1 MATDKNAKAIHG
13 EVIDFGSA
21 PYKNDPTNNAS
32 FYVTLNQ
39 NGDDKTF
46 WGNGLQGAIKQA
58 DIQKGDTATFV
69 DRGVEQVSVPDKDG
83 NFVQAKKRY
92 WDAEKYEPPLNLQNT
107 IEVDNAP
114 TMSAEVEAEIEA
126 DAETSIKL
134 SKGDLVKVDAD
145 RNKNVGLPQSLEN
158 NYIAIAKNRFLKEA
172 KIHFYDKADPKTV
185 AFEDRTTALATSKND
200 EKTVKAMLDLAQS
213 KNWKAIQIKGDPEF
227 KKQMWIEASI
237 RGIETKGFKPT
248 EADRAELQVLQEPR
262 TKNTVTND
270 YARSKE
276 IEKQEAQAAKDID
289 VPEVKN
295 DSVEQA
301 VTASTAV
308 EAEKNINI
316 NNEKEKELAVDND
329 VDADSDMTNEQRQA
343 LLDQLYANEAYK
355 KAMVAL
361 DLATKDLP
369 NQSWLNDAAIKKFEN
384 TLIEMDEFSENNGKS
399 FTEDQVVD
407 FAKSDLNEVG
417 QSLNDADRMAVL
429 GRFDDEVNA
438 DKQAVID
445 ADNKP
450 EQDKTLSDQAKD
462 ASKAVAIDGG
472 IEVATGGNYT
482 ATSAAVSIAQ
492 DKIETEV
499 LDKAKSIYDN
509 SIAENFNNQFDKYE
523 ALHKDLDAHRNASNQ
538 VDNYNHGHNHTAP
551 DPDVYEKSTPEVR
564 EAVIANLAEN
574 MTADAKQVL
583 TENNIDKE
591 QVERIAEFIETD
603 IRDRAAIDADSA
615 KVASPMSDYVQAAN
629 AHIIRGLGSEKG
641 IEIANIN
648 SEKMLG
654 DKASVEPL
662 TADKHGR
669 YGEIVSETLRDR
681 NIDNLTVSKAQAV
694 IYDPN
699 EKDVKPQQNFERY
712 QQQIGEQLYKS
723 GYSKDSIAIM
733 NEVSDKYH
741 GIERNTPEFLDS
753 KLGGTAN
760 NLDKKQDNSLSI
772 EKDRGD
778 DKGFKEVEVVEDVKI
793 GDADRSSKIAT
804 DKMEDKAVAIEA
816 VRKLVHE
823 LYQDNPQKLDACLKS
838 IDEKTPDIMAGKIEV
853 PQMVV
858 NQAPQ
863 VEFKAQPNQQS
874 NIDRGR

>member
-13 EVIDFGSA
+13 EVVDFGSA
-21 PYKNDPTNNAS
+21 PYKNDPANNAS

-46 WGNGLQGAIKQA
+46 WGNGLKDAIKKA
-58 DIQKGDTATFV
+58 DIQKGNTATFV

-126 DAETSIKL
+126 DTETSIKL

-145 RNKNVGLPQSLEN
+145 RNKNIGLPQSLEN

-172 KIHFYDKADPKTV
+172 KIHFYDKTDPKTV

-227 KKQMWIEASI
+227 KKQMWIESRI

-248 EADRAELQVLQEPR
+248 EADRAELLAIQEGR

-276 IEKQEAQAAKDID
+276 IEKQEAQAAKEID

-316 NNEKEKELAVDND
+316 NGEKEKELAVDND
-329 VDADSDMTNEQRQA
+329 VDADSDMTNEQRQV

-369 NQSWLNDAAIKKFEN
+369 NQAWLNEAAIKKFEN
-384 TLIEMDEFSENNGKS
+384 TLIEMDEFSENTGKT
-399 FTEDQVVD
+399 FTENQVVD

-429 GRFDDEVNA
+429 GRFNDEVFA
-438 DKQAVID
+438 Q
-445 ADNKP
+445 
-450 EQDKTLSDQAKD
+450 EQAKGVQD
-462 ASKAVAIDGG
+462 FKAEYEVYKTEQAELNAI
-472 IEVATGGNYT
+472 T
-482 ATSAAVSIAQ
+482 ANNIVQ
-492 DKIETEV
+492 DEIETKV
-499 LDKAKSIYDN
+499 LDKAQNIYDN

-551 DPDVYEKSTPEVR
+551 EPDVYEKSTPEVR
-564 EAVIANLAEN
+564 AAVIANLAEN

-654 DKASVEPL
+654 NKASVEPL

-699 EKDVKPQQNFERY
+699 EKDVKPQQSFERY

-741 GIERNTPEFLDS
+741 GIERNTPEFLES
-753 KLGGTAN
+753 KLGGT
-760 NLDKKQDNSLSI
+760 DKKQDNSLSI
-772 EKDRGD
+772 EKDKND
-778 DKGFKEVEVVEDVKI
+778 DKGFKEVKVVEDVKI
-793 GDADRSSKIAT
+793 GDADRSRKIAT

-816 VRKLVHE
+816 VKKLVHE
-823 LYQDNPQKLDACLKS
+823 LYKDDPKKLGSCLKT

-858 NQAPQ
+858 NKEPQ
-863 VEFKAQPNQQS
+863 VEFKAQPTQQS

>member
-13 EVIDFGSA
+13 EVVDFGSA
-21 PYKNDPTNNAS
+21 PYKNDPANNAS

-46 WGNGLQGAIKQA
+46 WGNGLKDAIKKA
-58 DIQKGDTATFV
+58 DIQKGNTATFV
-69 DRGVEQVSVPDKDG
+69 DRGVEQVNVPDKDG

-126 DAETSIKL
+126 DTETSIKL

-145 RNKNVGLPQSLEN
+145 KNKNIGLPQSLEN

-172 KIHFYDKADPKTV
+172 KIHFYDKTDPKTV

-227 KKQMWIEASI
+227 KKQMWIESRI

-248 EADRAELQVLQEPR
+248 EADRAELLAIQEGR

-276 IEKQEAQAAKDID
+276 IEKQEAQAAKEID

-316 NNEKEKELAVDND
+316 NGEKEKELAVDND
-329 VDADSDMTNEQRQA
+329 VDADSDMTNEQRQV

-369 NQSWLNDAAIKKFEN
+369 NQSWLNEAAIKKFEN
-384 TLIEMDEFSENNGKS
+384 TLIEMDEFSENTGKT
-399 FTEDQVVD
+399 FTENQVVD

-429 GRFDDEVNA
+429 GRFNDEVFA
-438 DKQAVID
+438 Q
-445 ADNKP
+445 
-450 EQDKTLSDQAKD
+450 EQAKGVQD
-462 ASKAVAIDGG
+462 FKAEYEVYKTEQAELNAI
-472 IEVATGGNYT
+472 T
-482 ATSAAVSIAQ
+482 ANNIVQ
-492 DKIETEV
+492 DEIETKV
-499 LDKAKSIYDN
+499 LDKAQNIYDN

-523 ALHKDLDAHRNASNQ
+523 ALYKDLDAHRNARNQ
-538 VDNYNHGHNHTAP
+538 VDNYNYGHNHTAP

-699 EKDVKPQQNFERY
+699 EKDVKPQQSFERY

-741 GIERNTPEFLDS
+741 GIERNTPEFLES
-753 KLGGTAN
+753 KLGGT
-760 NLDKKQDNSLSI
+760 DKKQDNSLSI
-772 EKDRGD
+772 EKDKND
-778 DKGFKEVEVVEDVKI
+778 DKGFKEVKVVEDVKI
-793 GDADRSSKIAT
+793 GDADRSRKIAT

-816 VRKLVHE
+816 VKKLVHE
-823 LYQDNPQKLDACLKS
+823 LYKDDPKKLGSCLKT

-858 NQAPQ
+858 NKEPQ
-863 VEFKAQPNQQS
+863 VEFKAQPTQQS

>member
-13 EVIDFGSA
+13 EVVDFGSA

-227 KKQMWIEASI
+227 KKQMWIESRI

-248 EADRAELQVLQEPR
+248 EADRAELLAIQEGR

-276 IEKQEAQAAKDID
+276 IEKQEAQAAKEID

-316 NNEKEKELAVDND
+316 NGEKEKELAVDND
-329 VDADSDMTNEQRQA
+329 VDADSDMTNEQRQV

-384 TLIEMDEFSENNGKS
+384 TLIEMDEFSENTGKS

-438 DKQAVID
+438 EI
-445 ADNKP
+445 
-450 EQDKTLSDQAKD
+450 EQEAN
-462 ASKAVAIDGG
+462 IEH
-472 IEVATGGNYT
+472 EVARYEQT
-482 ATSAAVSIAQ
+482 AIYEQVDSEHERHMAYQ
-492 DKIETEV
+492 DSMG
-499 LDKAKSIYDN
+499 LDDEFNGQRIDNVVDN

-699 EKDVKPQQNFERY
+699 EKDVKPQQSFERY

>member
-13 EVIDFGSA
+13 EVVDFGSA
-21 PYKNDPTNNAS
+21 PYKNDPANNAS

-46 WGNGLQGAIKQA
+46 WGNGLKDAIKKA
-58 DIQKGDTATFV
+58 DIQKGNTATFV
-69 DRGVEQVSVPDKDG
+69 DRGVEQVNVPDKDG

-126 DAETSIKL
+126 DTETSIKL

-145 RNKNVGLPQSLEN
+145 KNKNIGLPQSLEN

-172 KIHFYDKADPKTV
+172 KIHFYDKTDPKTV

-227 KKQMWIEASI
+227 KKQMWIESRI

-248 EADRAELQVLQEPR
+248 EADRAELLAIQEGR

-276 IEKQEAQAAKDID
+276 IEKQEAQAAKEID

-316 NNEKEKELAVDND
+316 NGEKEKELAVDND
-329 VDADSDMTNEQRQA
+329 VDADSDMTNEQRQV

-384 TLIEMDEFSENNGKS
+384 TLIEMDEFSENTGKT
-399 FTEDQVVD
+399 FTENQVVD

-429 GRFDDEVNA
+429 GRFNDEVFA
-438 DKQAVID
+438 Q
-445 ADNKP
+445 
-450 EQDKTLSDQAKD
+450 EQAKGVQD
-462 ASKAVAIDGG
+462 FKAEYEVYKTEQAELNAI
-472 IEVATGGNYT
+472 T
-482 ATSAAVSIAQ
+482 ANNIVQ
-492 DKIETEV
+492 DEIETKV
-499 LDKAKSIYDN
+499 LDKAQNIYDN

-551 DPDVYEKSTPEVR
+551 EPDVYEKSTPEVR
-564 EAVIANLAEN
+564 AAVIANLAEN

-654 DKASVEPL
+654 NKASVEPL

-699 EKDVKPQQNFERY
+699 EKDVKPQQSFERY

-741 GIERNTPEFLDS
+741 GIDRNTPEFLES
-753 KLGGTAN
+753 KLGGT
-760 NLDKKQDNSLSI
+760 DKKQDNSLSI
-772 EKDRGD
+772 EKDKND
-778 DKGFKEVEVVEDVKI
+778 DKGFKEVKVVEDVKI
-793 GDADRSSKIAT
+793 GDADRSRKIAT

-816 VRKLVHE
+816 VKKLVHE
-823 LYQDNPQKLDACLKS
+823 LYKDDPKKLGSCLKT

-858 NQAPQ
+858 NKEPQ
-863 VEFKAQPNQQS
+863 VEFKAQPTQQS

>member
-1 MATDKNAKAIHG
+1 MKD
-13 EVIDFGSA
+13 
-21 PYKNDPTNNAS
+21 
-32 FYVTLNQ
+32 
-39 NGDDKTF
+39 
-46 WGNGLQGAIKQA
+46 AIKKA
-58 DIQKGDTATFV
+58 DIQKGNTATFV
-69 DRGVEQVSVPDKDG
+69 DRGVEQVNVPDKDG

-126 DAETSIKL
+126 DTETSIKL

-145 RNKNVGLPQSLEN
+145 KNKNIGLPQSLEN

-172 KIHFYDKADPKTV
+172 KIHFYDKTDPKTV

-227 KKQMWIEASI
+227 KKQMWIESRI

-248 EADRAELQVLQEPR
+248 EADRAELLAIQEGR

-276 IEKQEAQAAKDID
+276 IEKQEAQAAKEID

-316 NNEKEKELAVDND
+316 NGEKEKELAVDND
-329 VDADSDMTNEQRQA
+329 VDADSDMTNEQRQV

-384 TLIEMDEFSENNGKS
+384 TLIEMDEFSENTGKT
-399 FTEDQVVD
+399 FTENQVVD

-429 GRFDDEVNA
+429 GRFNDEVFA
-438 DKQAVID
+438 Q
-445 ADNKP
+445 
-450 EQDKTLSDQAKD
+450 EQAKGVQD
-462 ASKAVAIDGG
+462 FKAEYEVYKTEQAELNAI
-472 IEVATGGNYT
+472 T
-482 ATSAAVSIAQ
+482 ANNIVQ
-492 DKIETEV
+492 DEIETKV
-499 LDKAKSIYDN
+499 LDKAQNIYDN

-551 DPDVYEKSTPEVR
+551 EPDVYEKSTPEVR
-564 EAVIANLAEN
+564 AAVIANLAEN

-654 DKASVEPL
+654 NKASVEPL

-699 EKDVKPQQNFERY
+699 EKDVKPQQSFERY

-741 GIERNTPEFLDS
+741 GIDRNTPEFLES
-753 KLGGTAN
+753 KLGGT
-760 NLDKKQDNSLSI
+760 DK
-772 EKDRGD
+772 
-778 DKGFKEVEVVEDVKI
+778 
-793 GDADRSSKIAT
+793 SKIIA
-804 DKMEDKAVAIEA
+804 
-816 VRKLVHE
+816 
-823 LYQDNPQKLDACLKS
+823 
-838 IDEKTPDIMAGKIEV
+838 
-853 PQMVV
+853 
-858 NQAPQ
+858 
-863 VEFKAQPNQQS
+863 
-874 NIDRGR
+874 

>member
-13 EVIDFGSA
+13 EVVDFGSA
-21 PYKNDPTNNAS
+21 PYKNDPTNNTS

-107 IEVDNAP
+107 IEVDSAP
-114 TMSAEVEAEIEA
+114 TISAEVEAEIEA
-126 DAETSIKL
+126 DAETSVKL
-134 SKGDLVKVDAD
+134 NKGDLVKVDAD
-145 RNKNVGLPQSLEN
+145 KNKNVGLPQSLEN

-172 KIHFYDKADPKTV
+172 KIHFYDKTDPKTV

-227 KKQMWIEASI
+227 KKQMWVEASI

-248 EADRAELQVLQEPR
+248 EADRAELLAIQEGR

-276 IEKQEAQAAKDID
+276 IEKQEAQAAKNIN

-316 NNEKEKELAVDND
+316 DNKEKELASAE
-329 VDADSDMTNEQRQA
+329 VDADNDMTNEQRQE

-369 NQSWLNDAAIKKFEN
+369 NQSWLNDAAIKKFEDS
-384 TLIEMDEFSENNGKS
+384 LIEMDEVSESNSKP
-399 FTEDQVVD
+399 FTEVEIME
-407 FAKSDLNEVG
+407 FAKNDINEVG
-417 QSLNDADRMAVL
+417 QSLNDDDRIAVL
-429 GRFDDEVNA
+429 ERFNDEVNA
-438 DKQAVID
+438 DKQVVID
-445 ADNKP
+445 T
-450 EQDKTLSDQAKD
+450 EQDKTISEQAKD

-472 IEVATGGNYT
+472 LEAATGGNYT
-482 ATSAAVSIAQ
+482 AAAAANSIVQ
-492 DKIETEV
+492 DRIETEV
-499 LDKAKSIYDN
+499 LDKAQNIYDK
-509 SIAENFNNQFDKYE
+509 SVAENFNNQFDKYE
-523 ALHKDLDAHRNASNQ
+523 ALHKDLNDHRSASNK
-538 VDNYNHGHNHTAP
+538 VDNYNHGHDHTAP
-551 DPDVYEKSTPEVR
+551 DPDTYEKSTPEVR

-583 TENNIDKE
+583 IENNIDKE
-591 QVERIAEFIETD
+591 QVERIGEFIETD

-615 KVASPMSDYVQAAN
+615 KVASPMSDYVQATN

-654 DKASVEPL
+654 DKVSVEPL
-662 TADKHGR
+662 NANKHGR
-669 YGEIVSETLRDR
+669 YGEIVSETLRDH

-699 EKDVKPQQNFERY
+699 EKDVKPKQSFERY
-712 QQQIGEQLYKS
+712 QQKIGEQLYKS

-760 NLDKKQDNSLSI
+760 DLDKKQDNSLSI

-778 DKGFKEVEVVEDVKI
+778 DKGFKEVAVVEDVKI
-793 GDADRSSKIAT
+793 GDADRSKTIAT
-804 DKMEDKAVAIEA
+804 DKVEDKAAAIEA
-816 VRKLVHE
+816 VKKIVHE
-823 LYQDNPQKLDACLKS
+823 LYKDDPNKLDHCLKN

-853 PQMVV
+853 PQIVV

>member
-13 EVIDFGSA
+13 EVVDFGSA
-21 PYKNDPTNNAS
+21 PYKNDPANNAS

-46 WGNGLQGAIKQA
+46 WGNGLKDAIKKA
-58 DIQKGDTATFV
+58 DIQKGNTATFV

-126 DAETSIKL
+126 DTETSIKL

-145 RNKNVGLPQSLEN
+145 RNKNIGLPQSLEN

-172 KIHFYDKADPKTV
+172 KIHFYDKTDPKTV

-248 EADRAELQVLQEPR
+248 EAEQAELEVLQEGR

-270 YARSKE
+270 YVRSKE

-289 VPEVKN
+289 APEVKN

-308 EAEKNINI
+308 EAEKNINV
-316 NNEKEKELAVDND
+316 NGEKEKELAVDND
-329 VDADSDMTNEQRQA
+329 VDADSDMTNEQRQV

-369 NQSWLNDAAIKKFEN
+369 NQSWLNEAAIKKFEN
-384 TLIEMDEFSENNGKS
+384 TLIEMDEFSENTGKT
-399 FTEDQVVD
+399 FTENQVVD

-429 GRFDDEVNA
+429 GRFDDEVNT

-445 ADNKP
+445 ANNEP

-492 DKIETEV
+492 DKIETEI

-509 SIAENFNNQFDKYE
+509 SVAEKFNNQFDKYE
-523 ALHKDLDAHRNASNQ
+523 ALHKDLDAHRNARNQ
-538 VDNYNHGHNHTAP
+538 VDNYNYGHNHTAP

-583 TENNIDKE
+583 TENNVDKE

-629 AHIIRGLGSEKG
+629 AHIIRGLGSERG

-669 YGEIVSETLRDR
+669 YGEIVSE
-681 NIDNLTVSKAQAV
+681 
-694 IYDPN
+694 
-699 EKDVKPQQNFERY
+699 NF
-712 QQQIGEQLYKS
+712 K
-723 GYSKDSIAIM
+723 
-733 NEVSDKYH
+733 
-741 GIERNTPEFLDS
+741 
-753 KLGGTAN
+753 
-760 NLDKKQDNSLSI
+760 
-772 EKDRGD
+772 
-778 DKGFKEVEVVEDVKI
+778 
-793 GDADRSSKIAT
+793 RSQ
-804 DKMEDKAVAIEA
+804 
-816 VRKLVHE
+816 
-823 LYQDNPQKLDACLKS
+823 Y
-838 IDEKTPDIMAGKIEV
+838 
-853 PQMVV
+853 
-858 NQAPQ
+858 
-863 VEFKAQPNQQS
+863 
-874 NIDRGR
+874 

>member
-13 EVIDFGSA
+13 EVVDFGSA

-126 DAETSIKL
+126 DTETSIKL

-145 RNKNVGLPQSLEN
+145 KNKNIGLPQSLEN

-172 KIHFYDKADPKTV
+172 KIHFYDKTDPKTV

-227 KKQMWIEASI
+227 KKQMWIESRI

-248 EADRAELQVLQEPR
+248 EADRAELLAIQEGR

-276 IEKQEAQAAKDID
+276 IEKQEAQAAKEID

-316 NNEKEKELAVDND
+316 NGEKEKELAVDND
-329 VDADSDMTNEQRQA
+329 VDADSDMTNEQRQV

-369 NQSWLNDAAIKKFEN
+369 NQAWLNEAAIKKFET
-384 TLIEMDEFSENNGKS
+384 TLIEMDEFSENTGKS
-399 FTEDQVVD
+399 FTENQVVD

-445 ADNKP
+445 N
-450 EQDKTLSDQAKD
+450 S
-462 ASKAVAIDGG
+462 VA
-472 IEVATGGNYT
+472 E
-482 ATSAAVSIAQ
+482 
-492 DKIETEV
+492 K
-499 LDKAKSIYDN
+499 
-509 SIAENFNNQFDKYE
+509 FNNQFDRYE
-523 ALHKDLDAHRNASNQ
+523 ALHKDLDAHRNARNQ
-538 VDNYNHGHNHTAP
+538 VDNYNYGHNHTAP

-699 EKDVKPQQNFERY
+699 EKDVKPQQSFERY

-741 GIERNTPEFLDS
+741 GIERNTPEFLES
-753 KLGGTAN
+753 KLGGT
-760 NLDKKQDNSLSI
+760 DKKQDNSLSI
-772 EKDRGD
+772 EKDKND
-778 DKGFKEVEVVEDVKI
+778 DKGFKEVKVVEDVKI
-793 GDADRSSKIAT
+793 GDADRSRKIAT

-816 VRKLVHE
+816 VKKLVHE
-823 LYQDNPQKLDACLKS
+823 LYKDDPKKLGSCLKT

-858 NQAPQ
+858 NKEPQ
-863 VEFKAQPNQQS
+863 VEFKAQPTQQS